1 LQLSCS
7 CGDISSIFAAM
18 NFRFNWDAMG
28 VATSLACAIHCAVL
42 PLVLT
47 SLPVFGVNIIEN
59 MNFEYFMIF
68 LAAGIG
74 SYSLWHGFKKHHH
87 SFFPLFVFLVG
98 IAFLVAKQVWHD
110 FEYWLLPIAVLFI
123 IGAHLMN
130 YRACRIHDH
139 AHKEDCDH

>member
-1 LQLSCS
+1 
-7 CGDISSIFAAM
+7 M

-74 SYSLWHGFKKHHH
+74 GFSLWHGYRKHHH
-87 SFFPLFVFLVG
+87 RFLPLIVFLVG
-98 IAFLVAKQVWHD
+98 IGFLFAKQLWHN
-110 FEYWLLPIAVLFI
+110 FEYWLLPIAVVLI
-123 IGAHLMN
+123 VAAHLMN

>member
-1 LQLSCS
+1 
-7 CGDISSIFAAM
+7 M
-18 NFRFNWDAMG
+18 NFRVNWDAMG

-74 SYSLWHGFKKHHH
+74 SYSLWHGFRKHHH
-87 SFFPLFVFLVG
+87 SFLPLIIFIVG
-98 IAFLVAKQVWHD
+98 IGFLLAKQLWHN
-110 FEYWLLPIAVLFI
+110 FEYWLLPIAVVFI
-123 IGAHLMN
+123 ISAHLIN
-130 YRACRIHDH
+130 YRACRIHNH
-139 AHKEDCDH
+139 AHKDDCDH

>member
-1 LQLSCS
+1 
-7 CGDISSIFAAM
+7 M

>member
-1 LQLSCS
+1 
-7 CGDISSIFAAM
+7 M

-42 PLVLT
+42 PLLLT

-74 SYSLWHGFKKHHH
+74 GYSLWHGFRKHHH
-87 SFFPLFVFLVG
+87 SYLPLINPVEMLQQMQPQQ
-98 IAFLVAKQVWHD
+98 A
-110 FEYWLLPIAVLFI
+110 
-123 IGAHLMN
+123 
-130 YRACRIHDH
+130 
-139 AHKEDCDH
+139 

>member
-1 LQLSCS
+1 
-7 CGDISSIFAAM
+7 M

-74 SYSLWHGFKKHHH
+74 GYSLWHGYRKHHH
-87 SFFPLFVFLVG
+87 SLFPLIIFLVG
-98 IAFLVAKQVWHD
+98 IGFLFSKQRWHA
-110 FEYWLLPIAVLFI
+110 FEYWLLPIAVVLI
-123 IGAHLMN
+123 VAAHLVN

>member
-1 LQLSCS
+1 
-7 CGDISSIFAAM
+7 M

-74 SYSLWHGFKKHHH
+74 GFSLWHGYRKHHH
-87 SFFPLFVFLVG
+87 RFLPLIIFLVG
-98 IAFLVAKQVWHD
+98 IGFLIAKQLWHN
-110 FEYWLLPIAVLFI
+110 FEYWLLPIAVVFI
-123 IGAHLMN
+123 ISAHLMN

>member
-1 LQLSCS
+1 
-7 CGDISSIFAAM
+7 M

-74 SYSLWHGFKKHHH
+74 TYSLWHGFRKHHH
-87 SFFPLFVFLVG
+87 KFYPLIIFLAG
-98 IAFLVAKQVWHD
+98 ITFLVAKQVWHD
-110 FEYWLLPIAVLFI
+110 FEIWLLPIAVLLI
-123 IGAHLMN
+123 IGAHVMN

>member
-1 LQLSCS
+1 
-7 CGDISSIFAAM
+7 M

-59 MNFEYFMIF
+59 MNFEYFMII

-74 SYSLWHGFKKHHH
+74 SFSLWHGYRKHHH
-87 SFFPLFVFLVG
+87 SFLPLIIFLVG
-98 IAFLVAKQVWHD
+98 IGFLIAKQLWHS
-110 FEYWLLPIAVLFI
+110 FEYWLLPIAVVFI
-123 IGAHLMN
+123 ISAHIMN

>member
-1 LQLSCS
+1 
-7 CGDISSIFAAM
+7 M

-47 SLPVFGVNIIEN
+47 SLPVFGINIIEN

-74 SYSLWHGFKKHHH
+74 SYSLLHGFRKHHH
-87 SFFPLFVFLVG
+87 SFFPLIIFLVG
-98 IAFLVAKQVWHD
+98 IGFLFAKQVWHD
-110 FEYWLLPIAVLFI
+110 FEYWLLPIAVVFI
-123 IGAHLMN
+123 IVAHLLN